1 MMLLH
6 LSICPRFPRGLLE
19 PAGGGQSMALGLVDH
34 EVEAGAGKKNAGEVK
49 LRLYQTKLRLNWLLN
64 RIPLKA

>member
-1 MMLLH
+1 
-6 LSICPRFPRGLLE
+6 
-19 PAGGGQSMALGLVDH
+19 MALGLVDH
-34 EVEAGAGKKNAGEVK
+34 EVEAGAGKKTAGEVE